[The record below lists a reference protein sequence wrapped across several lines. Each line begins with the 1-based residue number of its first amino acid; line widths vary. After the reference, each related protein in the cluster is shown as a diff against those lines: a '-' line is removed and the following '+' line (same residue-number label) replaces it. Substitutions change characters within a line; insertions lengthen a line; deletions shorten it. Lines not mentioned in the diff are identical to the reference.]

1 MKKDNSAVFLLIG
14 FIFLSVSNQVK
25 ILRNDVTNV
34 AQTAQTIEK

>member
-25 ILRNDVTNV
+25 ILRNDVNMTL
-34 AQTAQTIEK
+34 QT